1 MTGRVTVQYPPSTSL
16 SPASP
21 SPALLEGGDHNVTCL
36 ASANPPAQVVWV
48 RLGTGEEVGH
58 GAMLVL
64 RIVTRQ
70 QAGAY
75 SCTATS
81 EPLTVDLRV
90 QYAARVVAVRPGGAL
105 RGQLGGQVEL
115 ECEGE
120 GSPAPALSWQQTS
133 ARGVASRG
141 QGSRLSLSDLQYE
154 DQGEYSCLAE
164 NSLGQERSP
173 PVSLEVEGPPRVALG
188 GNGGVQ
194 ILEGG
199 DAVLE
204 VEWCAAPFPR
214 QVWLLTGGGGEEL
227 SLAAGTSHG
236 QYRAEVA
243 RPAHLSNCYVS
254 ALHILGADSLAT
266 RQLRLRLENEHGTE
280 EHVAQLVVG
289 AQWRR
294 EGVVGG
300 LVGAVTWRPWGW
312 RPRLGRCRYIC
323 IEHFKHK

>member
-1 MTGRVTVQYPPSTSL
+1 
-16 SPASP
+16 
-21 SPALLEGGDHNVTCL
+21 
-36 ASANPPAQVVWV
+36 
-48 RLGTGEEVGH
+48 
-58 GAMLVL
+58 MLVL
-64 RIVTRQ
+64 RSVTRQ

-173 PVSLEVEGPPRVALG
+173 PVSLEVELR

-214 QVWLLTGGGGEEL
+214 QVWLLTGGGGDLGGAEP
-227 SLAAGTSHG
+227 GGGHQPRPVQGGGG
-236 QYRAEVA
+236 QA
-243 RPAHLSNCYVS
+243 RPP
-254 ALHILGADSLAT
+254 
-266 RQLRLRLENEHGTE
+266 Q
-280 EHVAQLVVG
+280 
-289 AQWRR
+289 
-294 EGVVGG
+294 
-300 LVGAVTWRPWGW
+300 
-312 RPRLGRCRYIC
+312 
-323 IEHFKHK
+323 